1 MDRQRKIKVFVADDS
16 APIRKRLIT
25 LLSGTGNV
33 EIVGQAWDVA
43 ETITSV
49 RESKPDVVI
58 LDVRMPDGTGIDVL
72 EAICKERPAPKVIM
86 LTNYPFAHYRRKC
99 LETGASFFFDKSTEF
114 HKLLQA
120 VEQLSTA
127 EARGQDNPV
136 TQDGQPLIENKG
148 ENNHAQP

>member
-1 MDRQRKIKVFVADDS
+1 MDRQRKIKVFIADDS
-16 APIRKRLIT
+16 APIRERLIT

-33 EIVGQAWDVA
+33 EIVGQARDVS
-43 ETITSV
+43 ETINSV
-49 RESKPDVVI
+49 RESRPDVVI
-58 LDVRMPDGTGIDVL
+58 LDVQMPDGTGIDVL
-72 EAICKERPAPKVIM
+72 EAIGKERPAPKVIM

-136 TQDGQPLIENKG
+136 TQDG
-148 ENNHAQP
+148 